1 MALSLTEVVPSLRAL
16 DVSINR
22 ITTINAVNLPNLQ
35 FLHLDRN
42 RIEYISGLKGLKAL
56 TTVSWREQNLQNAGN
71 NSTVQFEPLSDVSI
85 LRMSGNRLH
94 YFAPKISFLNLQ
106 RLELA
111 SAGLEGL
118 AEDFGLQMPNLR
130 FLNLNYN
137 ALKDIRPLLGI
148 TKLVELYIAGNRVSR
163 LRRTAAVLRKLGN
176 TLQILDCRGNP
187 LTVGFYSSVLPPQ
200 NKGQQLVAHK
210 PRSCSEPNDD
220 NQEDTSASRYI
231 VPPTNEHDDH
241 QYRQTLNEDTAL
253 RRRVYEL
260 LILGDCPVL
269 TRLDGLG
276 IERSA
281 VVDKDVVWQR
291 LVELGVIQEKDSA

>member
-1 MALSLTEVVPSLRAL
+1 VVPSLRAL
-16 DVSINR
+16 DVSINKL
-22 ITTINAVNLPNLQ
+22 TTINAVNLPNLQ
-35 FLHLDRN
+35 SLYLDRN
-42 RIEYISGLKGLKAL
+42 CIEYISGLKDLKAL
-56 TTVSWREQNLQNAGN
+56 TTVSWREQDLQKAGN
-71 NSTVQFEPLSDVSI
+71 NPAVQFESLSDVST
-85 LRMSGNRLH
+85 LHMSSNRLH
-94 YFAPKISFLNLQ
+94 CFAPKISFLNLQ

-111 SAGLEGL
+111 SAGLEDL

-148 TKLVELYIAGNRVSR
+148 TKLVEFYVAGNRVSR

-176 TLQILDCRGNP
+176 TLELLDCRGNP

-200 NKGQQLVAHK
+200 NQEQQLVAHK
-210 PRSCSEPNDD
+210 ARGCCEPGGD
-220 NQEDTSASRYI
+220 NQEDVSAGRYI

-260 LILGDCPVL
+260 LVLGDCPLL
-269 TRLDGLG
+269 TRLDGLC

-281 VVDKDVVWQR
+281 VVSKDVVWQR
-291 LVELGVIQEKDSA
+291 LVELGVIQEKDGA